1 MMLLTTKSFA
11 SVLGRYVGGC
21 LVINYGLMRISA
33 FPQDLSHAAIEMH
46 TSIGRLRSA
55 KFVGKDLAEFYM

>member
-1 MMLLTTKSFA
+1 MLLIAKSCA
-11 SVLGRYVGGC
+11 SVLGRYAWGSSCVQVRADADLC
-21 LVINYGLMRISA
+21 S
-33 FPQDLSHAAIEMH
+33 PQDLSHAAIEMH